1 MSKTTKLL
9 RATLI
14 VGLQVVAC
22 SSSEQQQMRPI
33 GPNVKASFVFY
44 FKGDVTSEQIR
55 AFDKEVLS
63 VPHPEGRG
71 EYQAPGV
78 QSTLLVSVPGHMGY
92 AITFHAN
99 ATREQRERLMAEVK
113 ASPLV
118 YKVLEGVAPD
128 DVKKID

>member
-1 MSKTTKLL
+1 MSKTAKLL
-9 RATLI
+9 MATLI

-22 SSSEQQQMRPI
+22 SSSRQEQMRPI
-33 GPNVKASFVFY
+33 GPDVKASFVFY
-44 FKGDVTSEQIR
+44 FKKDVTQAQIS
-55 AFDKEVLS
+55 AFTKEVLS
-63 VPHPEGRG
+63 RPHPEGRG

-78 QSTLLVSVPGHMGY
+78 QSTLLVSVPGHEGY

-99 ATREQRERLMAEVK
+99 ATPEQRERLMAEVK